1 MDAKLKLYV
10 TSLGRFS
17 LSRGDYGNGEAL
29 SDKENTSWRMLPFLQ
44 YLCTFN
50 DRSVSQEEIIDVL
63 WDGVEISDPANT
75 LKTLLHRSRGLLE
88 KLGFPSGKE
97 ILLYKRGLYSWNPN
111 LEIHMDIYEFDELYS
126 KFAADPLSPEGL
138 ACAYKAFELY
148 RGDFLPNAVGSPWAI
163 SPRAYYH
170 SRYLQLCYE
179 TASALWNQNRLDE
192 AIDVCRKATTLDPY
206 DESCQLLMMQLFNA
220 CGNKQ
225 LAVQYYSEVS
235 KLLMDQLGVT
245 PSEEISAFYREL
257 IKSDEMLE
265 MDLQAIRMRL
275 TDFNDVSGP
284 MLCEY
289 TIFQNIY
296 RLSARTQ
303 TRTGQVIQLAII
315 TLLDTEGECL
325 PAGRCSAA
333 MEELKMVIE
342 SQLRS
347 GDVFTRF
354 SPAQYL
360 LLLPRANYEN
370 GAGVL
375 HRVIEAYKK
384 TLSGKTTTTE
394 FSLLPVVSQGQ
405 IEPPDTPSTFKMN
418 EGRNLA

>member
-1 MDAKLKLYV
+1 MDSKLELFV
-10 TSLGRFS
+10 TSFGRFS
-17 LSRGDYGNGEAL
+17 LRRGEDENGEAL
-29 SDKENTSWRMLPFLQ
+29 SDKENTSWRMWPFLQ
-44 YLCTFN
+44 YLCTFH
-50 DRSVSQEEIIDVL
+50 DRSVSQEEIIEVL

-75 LKTLLHRSRGLLE
+75 LKTLLHRSRSLLE
-88 KLGFPSGKE
+88 KLGFPNGKE
-97 ILLYKRGLYSWNPN
+97 ILLYKRGLYSWSPA
-111 LEIHMDIYEFDELYS
+111 LEIHMDIYEFDELYA
-126 KFAADPLSPEGL
+126 KFSADPLSDEGIE
-138 ACAYKAFELY
+138 CAYKALELY
-148 RGDFLPNAVGSPWAI
+148 HGDFLPNAVGSPWAI

-179 TASALWNQNRLDE
+179 AANSLWHQEKLDE
-192 AIDVCRKATTLDPY
+192 AISVCRRATTLDPY

-235 KLLMDQLGVT
+235 NLLMDQLGVT
-245 PSEEISAFYREL
+245 PSDEITAFYREL
-257 IKSDEMLE
+257 IKSDETLE

-275 TDFNDVSGP
+275 TDLEGASGP

-289 TIFQNIY
+289 TIFENIY

-303 TRTGQVIQLAII
+303 TRTGQVMQLAII
-315 TLLDTEGECL
+315 TLLDTAGECL

-333 MEELKMVIE
+333 MEELKAIIE

-375 HRVIEAYKK
+375 HRVIESYNK
-384 TLSGKTTTTE
+384 TFSGKTTKTE
-394 FSLLPVVSQGQ
+394 FSLLPVVPQDQ
-405 IEPPDTPSTFKMN
+405 
-418 EGRNLA
+418 LAQAGGALGFNFQDD